1 MMKMESRMPE
11 YASTIS
17 REEVNALPTEQ
28 FNGRIVVIS
37 EQEAVSGAVAV
48 LRREKV
54 LGFDTETKPSFK
66 KGQIHQ
72 VALLQLATKD
82 IAYLFRLNYI
92 GLPPELVNILADEN
106 IIKVGAAIKDDI
118 LSLQKLTSFV
128 PGGFIELQEY
138 VKEFNIESNALRKI
152 SAIVLNFKISKS
164 QQVSNWEREGLTEAQ
179 EIYAATDA
187 WVSYMIYQELE
198 TKR

>member
-1 MMKMESRMPE
+1 MPE

-17 REEVNALPTEQ
+17 REEVNALPTKQ

-37 EQEAVSGAVAV
+37 SVEAVAGAVAV
-48 LRREKV
+48 LRKEKV

-72 VALLQLATKD
+72 VALLQLSAKD
-82 IAYLFRLNYI
+82 KAYLFRLNHI
-92 GLPPELVNILADEN
+92 GLPPELIGILADEN

-118 LSLQKLTSFV
+118 LSLQKLASFT

-164 QQVSNWEREGLTEAQ
+164 QQVSNWEREILTEAQ

-187 WVSYMIYQELE
+187 WVSYKIYKELE